1 MAINLID
8 CENVIRP
15 DGTEAK
21 RTVLLSDTA
30 PVSLTLTGADVEGLN
45 EGDVIARGSVLI
57 TPEANYIAFTD
68 GTFTKKG

>member
-15 DGTEAK
+15 DGTVTK

-57 TPEANYIAFTD
+57 TPEANYIAFAD
-68 GTFTKKG
+68 GVFTKKE